1 MLILSRNPGQQ
12 IRIADDIVVRVL
24 EINGKQVKIGID
36 APKTVSVDREE
47 IYQRKKASAL
57 RDSFSDDDSIAEKPA
72 EEQFIA

>member
-24 EINGKQVKIGID
+24 EVNGKQVKIGID

-47 IYQRKKASAL
+47 IYQRKKASAS
-57 RDSFSDDDSIAEKPA
+57 RDGFSHDSIAEEPT